1 MSNVL
6 NPLSNGK
13 SDEQLRD
20 EQAKRNIHQSNLNGQ
35 QRPSEAVP
43 NKEYLQEITDNQLD
57 GATYELL
64 QNLFSH
70 DFVLSNLEGAEVT
83 EQKWLARVVARKAK
97 RMHPGS
103 ESFATGESRAVIFE
117 DGGSA
122 LEPLNPQQESLIDQA
137 VLQFLTRPPR
147 SRGGWQQDE
156 VSKQL
161 KVSRVEDNN
170 DEEKRGLFGL

>member
-1 MSNVL
+1 MSSLL

-13 SDEQLRD
+13 SNEQVRD
-20 EQAKRNIHQSNLNGQ
+20 EQAKRNMHQTNLSQQ
-35 QRPSEAVP
+35 QRPGDAVP

-103 ESFATGESRAVIFE
+103 ESFATGDSRAVIFE
-117 DGGSA
+117 DSSAA
-122 LEPLNPQQESLIDQA
+122 LEPLSPHQESLIDQA

-161 KVSRVEDNN
+161 KVSKVEDGSE
-170 DEEKRGLFGL
+170 EEKRGLFS